1 MKKYCKYLMQTQ
13 RPRVNY
19 FCISKEPCKYEIIVS
34 PNVKYCEIGYQNELA
49 KGELE
54 KKLSETNRKRKENGN

>member
-1 MKKYCKYLMQTQ
+1 MKKYCEHLMLTK

-19 FCISKEPCKYEIIVS
+19 FCINKEPCKYEIIVS
-34 PNVKYCEIGYQNELA
+34 KNVKYCEIGYQQELQ

-54 KKLSETNRKRKENGN
+54 KKMGEKNE

>member
-1 MKKYCKYLMQTQ
+1 MEKFCQYVMETK

-19 FCISKEPCKYEIIVS
+19 FCISKETCKYQLIVS
-34 PNVKYCEIGYQNELA
+34 PNVKYCEIAYQQELQ

-54 KKLSETNRKRKENGN
+54 KKMENKK